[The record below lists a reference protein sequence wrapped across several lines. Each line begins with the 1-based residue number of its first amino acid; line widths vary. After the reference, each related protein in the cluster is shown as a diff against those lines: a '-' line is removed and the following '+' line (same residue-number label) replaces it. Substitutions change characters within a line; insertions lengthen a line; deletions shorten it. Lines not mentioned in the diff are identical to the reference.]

1 MSMIPADASTIVV
14 RGADAEIVGRAPTIV
29 RLLADSHATHGAL
42 STQRVTLEDGADGA
56 APHHHKTAS
65 ELFYVLGGRVQVLS
79 GEEVVTAEQ
88 GDLIVVPPGTAH
100 AFGAA
105 PGRDADLLIVITP
118 GVQRFEYFR
127 LLDRLG
133 RGEAT
138 LDELLASQDL
148 YDNHFLD
155 SPTWRQTRSVL

>member
-1 MSMIPADASTIVV
+1 MIPSDASTVVV
-14 RGADAEIVGRAPTIV
+14 RGDDAETLGRAPTIV
-29 RLLADSHATHGAL
+29 RLLADSSSTHGAL

-56 APHHHKTAS
+56 VPHHHNTAS
-65 ELFYVLGGRVQVLS
+65 ELFYVLGGMAQVLS

-88 GDLIVVPPGTAH
+88 GDVIVVPPGTAH

-105 PGRDADLLIVITP
+105 PGRDTDLLIVITP
-118 GVQRFEYFR
+118 GVERFEYFR

-138 LDELLASQDL
+138 LDELLESQEL

-155 SPTWRQTRSVL
+155 SPVWRRTRSVI